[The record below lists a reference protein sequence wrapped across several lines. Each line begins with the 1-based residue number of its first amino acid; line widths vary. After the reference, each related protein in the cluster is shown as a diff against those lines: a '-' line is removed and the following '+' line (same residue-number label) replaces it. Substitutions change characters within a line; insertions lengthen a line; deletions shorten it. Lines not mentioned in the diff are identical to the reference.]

1 MSDTV
6 PDVDLSAAKVRL
18 RAFSRSL
25 PMSLLRAREAM
36 MRHFRATLGEFDLTE
51 PQWRVLRALTSLD
64 EVEITELAQITFL
77 LPSSL
82 SRILRDL
89 EQRSLIA
96 RRQAPEDR
104 RCTLVS
110 IAPDGTA
117 LIEGAAP
124 EMERIYA
131 EVTRALGAEN
141 LAELQR
147 LLRELEQAAT
157 ALTRVT

>member
-1 MSDTV
+1 
-6 PDVDLSAAKVRL
+6 
-18 RAFSRSL
+18 
-25 PMSLLRAREAM
+25 MSLLRAREAM
-36 MRHFRATLGEFDLTE
+36 MRHFRTTLGEFNITE
-51 PQWRVLRALTSLD
+51 QQWRVLRALTSLD
-64 EVEITELAQITFL
+64 EVEISQLAQITFL

-117 LIEGAAP
+117 LIERAAP
-124 EMERIYA
+124 EMEQIYGRI
-131 EVTRALGAEN
+131 TRALGADN
-141 LAELQR
+141 LAALQR
-147 LLRELEQAAT
+147 LLRELEQAA
-157 ALTRVT
+157 APLT